1 MTTAVLNTKIGEA
14 QNKIRHTNRIVTTAV
29 PNTKDGEVGN

>member
-1 MTTAVLNTKIGEA
+1 MTTTVLNTKIGEA
-14 QNKIRHTNRIVTTAV
+14 QNKIRHTNGIVTTAV